1 MKRRAW
7 LTVGAVV
14 LGGAGVV
21 TIAVANP
28 SDPPKKPHQ
37 QERAAKLRTL
47 QLDKGGATEREL
59 PATGTDPFSLVGI
72 GWDSATVEV
81 KGTAQ
86 VRTRNAET
94 GKWSGWQA
102 LELDAHRPD
111 GAEATA
117 HGASEP
123 LWVGPSTGVQVRV
136 DSGKALPR
144 NLKLH
149 MVDPGVSSAEA
160 KNPAATV
167 MDNAAFAVDET
178 PSASPG
184 DPVTPTAPASPTD
197 TAAPTD
203 SATPTSSPTDTAE
216 PTAAPTV
223 TPSPT
228 PTKPTAPPSTVKQP
242 PIIGRAQWGADEAMV
257 DDPAGR
263 RVGRPGTG
271 HHDVPRQD
279 RGLERSGLQLPDRQV
294 RPDLRGPGRR
304 RRPAGQGCAHLRIQ
318 QLLHRHRSAR

>member
-136 DSGKALPR
+136 DSGKALPK

-184 DPVTPTAPASPTD
+184 DPVTPTSSASPTD

-228 PTKPTAPPSTVKQP
+228 PTPTDSTATPPVSLCSVTSRAIPPPQSLPESRPRPLCSRPPVSPPGSSASTAATRRP
-242 PIIGRAQWGADEAMV
+242 RSRSRPRAT
-257 DDPAGR
+257 PAGGPR
-263 RVGRPGTG
+263 ASRP
-271 HHDVPRQD
+271 R
-279 RGLERSGLQLPDRQV
+279 
-294 RPDLRGPGRR
+294 
-304 RRPAGQGCAHLRIQ
+304 
-318 QLLHRHRSAR
+318 